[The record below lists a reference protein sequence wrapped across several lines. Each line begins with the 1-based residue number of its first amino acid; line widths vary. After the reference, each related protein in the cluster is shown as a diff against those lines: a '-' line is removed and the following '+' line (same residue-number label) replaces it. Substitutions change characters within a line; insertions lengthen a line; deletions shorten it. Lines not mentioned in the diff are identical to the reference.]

1 MRREGRMLTALR
13 RVLLALGL
21 TLGCG
26 AAPTFAAGVQAA
38 SIAGVAITRVQAG
51 YEFAGGGNYRLNG
64 PALLRPGDVWVPVRV
79 TLRNDGG
86 SDVKARLVIPD
97 TGPQNSTLPYRTDYT
112 LDVSLPAGAQKA
124 VTMYV
129 RAADV
134 VSQVTVDLEVGGKVL
149 STLANGLNP
158 QQGGALS
165 VGVLSDDTAPR
176 TILRALKF
184 GDTGLSVAQF
194 DDATPLDPQPQAL
207 ENFDL
212 IVLTNYSSDALT
224 GAQMQALRAWV
235 QGGGTLLVA
244 GGPDAQKSMAH
255 LGPDLQAAALRSTTV
270 ANGLPELARI
280 AGDPVVTSGPV
291 ELSVATPRRG
301 AAVLAAH
308 GGVPLALDLPLGR
321 GHLVYA
327 ALEPTLAPFNTW
339 PLGAQG
345 DFWNHL
351 LAPALVGPR
360 DALVQDA
367 AQNPAQTIGP
377 GGPNNSVQNIS
388 GDLGNLPSRSMPS
401 LQIYAVLIV
410 LYILALGP
418 LNFMLLRWRRHLEWS
433 WVTVPVVAG
442 LFSLGSF
449 GLAYA
454 RNGGDVIVHID
465 TVVYLDPGSPTRLA
479 DSYLGVFAPFHGD
492 YDLSTSGPALAWGL
506 GGDSNVPSSLSGQSP
521 LGMRIDEGPQ
531 FAAHLVGLQ
540 MWSMRTLGVRQQLT
554 LPGQVRGQLVLR
566 GNVVGGEVTNDT
578 RLVLHDCV
586 VVGASGASR
595 PIPALEPGQ
604 TVRIASFS
612 LGNASNAVSANGPNS
627 NTGPLTNLYSAA
639 PLGATSGVG
648 SGTGLQ
654 AAGPRALV
662 SSSRYNNVLSA
673 VFPSGSLTTAT
684 APLTLIGWSTVPLG
698 RFDVNGATPHRA

>member
-1 MRREGRMLTALR
+1 MITARR
-13 RVLLALGL
+13 RVLLLLALA
-21 TLGCG
+21 LGCG
-26 AAPTFAAGVQAA
+26 AAPAVAQAA
-38 SIAGVAITRVQAG
+38 SIPGVAITSVQAG

-86 SDVKARLVIPD
+86 SDVKARLVISD
-97 TGPQNSTLPYRTDYT
+97 NGPQNSTLPYRTDYT
-112 LDVSLPAGAQKA
+112 LDVSLPTGAQNA
-124 VTMYV
+124 VTMYA

-134 VSQVTVDLEVGGKVL
+134 GSQVVVDLEVGGKVV
-149 STLANGLNP
+149 STQTAQISP

-165 VGVLSDDTAPR
+165 IGVLSDDTAPR
-176 TILRALKF
+176 TILRSLKF
-184 GDTGLSVAQF
+184 GDTSLSVAQF

-244 GGPDAQKSMAH
+244 GGPDAQKTMAH
-255 LGPDLQAAALRSTTV
+255 LGPDLQAATLHSTIV
-270 ANGLPELARI
+270 ANALPELARI
-280 AGDPVVTSGPV
+280 AGGPVATSGPV
-291 ELSVATPRRG
+291 ELSVATPRPG
-301 AAVLAAH
+301 AAVLAARN
-308 GGVPLALDLPLGR
+308 GVPLAVDLPLGR
-321 GHLVYA
+321 GHLVYS

-345 DFWNHL
+345 DFWSHL

-454 RNGGDVIVHID
+454 RNGGDVLVHID
-465 TVVYLDPGSPTRLA
+465 TVVYLDPGSPTKLA

-506 GGDSNVPSSLSGQSP
+506 GGDSNVPTSLGGQTP

-566 GNVVGGEVTNDT
+566 AHQPGDCSDRAAVVFRRRGDERRQPRRHAVRREEARDRVEVFSR
-578 RLVLHDCV
+578 RLQSVHADRAVDVHVNEAGVERDARQVERPGRTGPSRLFQDACDAPVFDEQTGTLDHP
-586 VVGASGASR
+586 VGADEARVREQEVLRARSVTHSG
-595 PIPALEPGQ
+595 
-604 TVRIASFS
+604 
-612 LGNASNAVSANGPNS
+612 
-627 NTGPLTNLYSAA
+627 
-639 PLGATSGVG
+639 
-648 SGTGLQ
+648 
-654 AAGPRALV
+654 
-662 SSSRYNNVLSA
+662 
-673 VFPSGSLTTAT
+673 
-684 APLTLIGWSTVPLG
+684 
-698 RFDVNGATPHRA
+698 D